1 MASELGRKWP
11 PSPYKGLGFYTEADA
26 PLFAGRDNDIVR
38 CAAALAEWKTRLLLL
53 HGSTGCGKSS
63 FLRAGL
69 IPHLET
75 RSAGIAFARIGAADT
90 PALFIRSTAEPV
102 AKLAKALYDFAAREV
117 ILSTPSGPHLLDL
130 RNALPDP
137 NETDS
142 AAFLRK
148 YGNKHDVLLQ
158 VLKDLSRLVPDTL
171 VLIIDQGEEVL
182 TADTAVTGEAWRNQF
197 FELLSEFTEVQ
208 CDVKL
213 LIALRTE
220 YLGRFATRLRR
231 GLRHPGVIEF
241 FLDEL
246 NNNQIKEAVL
256 RPTMTTEVG
265 RLGAPFEHYRFSFA
279 DAVVDQIIEQL
290 GRGAGGK
297 LSALQIVCT
306 ALFDLVSRREE
317 PREITFDD
325 FKTIGGVEGSI
336 ERFLDNELLECG
348 KSMKLA
354 PVVCAQE
361 IVRWKDVLH
370 GLAHMQPDGTITT
383 DLKSEKALREELEE
397 SRLEFVLT
405 TNRLISSRLLRETPV
420 VDARTGQLI
429 RCFGLGHDT
438 LGLVLRNWKVRHESQ
453 IGSAPVQLTVQ
464 IEEEP
469 RATQNDIALCLSG
482 GGYRSMLFNLGA
494 VWRLNELGYLS
505 RLARI
510 SGVSGGAI
518 VTGLLGAQWRNL
530 AFRNGVAENFLDVM
544 VRPIRDL
551 ANQTIDVSSVL
562 MSFFFKGGAENL
574 ASHFER
580 ALYGYANLQDLPNE
594 PVIVISATNL
604 QRASLFRFSKA
615 YLGDYEIGQVPR
627 PKLELAK
634 VVAASTATPPI
645 LSPLVLKFGPSEWDP
660 HPLNPSEPVD
670 PQYREK
676 VYLTDGAVYDHL
688 GLEVA
693 WTRHQTLL
701 ISDGGAEIS
710 KEAEPSTSWISQVA
724 RVLDV
729 IDHQLRQL
737 RRRQV
742 IDAFATGQ
750 KQGAYWSIRS
760 RMESYQLPDALPFSA
775 SRAEELSQV
784 PSRFAAL
791 EAATQEQLINWGYAI
806 CDTAMRKHMPQAR
819 LPKSL
824 FPYPKNV

>member
-1 MASELGRKWP
+1 MGAELGRKWP
-11 PSPYKGLGFYTEADA
+11 HPPYKGLGFYTEADA
-26 PLFAGRDNDIVR
+26 PLFAGRDKDIVR

-75 RSAGIAFARIGAADT
+75 RGAGIAFARIGDT

-102 AKLAKALYDFAAREV
+102 AKLAVALYDFAAREV
-117 ILSTPSGPHLLDL
+117 TLSTPGGPHLLSL
-130 RNALPDP
+130 RSALPDP

-148 YGNKHDVLLQ
+148 YGNKPDVLLQ
-158 VLKDLSRLVPDTL
+158 VLRDLGRLVSDTL

-182 TADTAVTGEAWRNQF
+182 TVDTTATGEVWRNQF
-197 FELLSEFTEVQ
+197 FELLSEFIEVQ
-208 CDVKL
+208 SDVKL

-220 YLGRFATRLRR
+220 YLGRFASRLRL
-231 GLRHPGVIEF
+231 GLRDPGVVEF
-241 FLDEL
+241 FLEEL
-246 NNNQIKEAVL
+246 NNNQVTEAVL
-256 RPTMTTEVG
+256 RPTMTTEVSG
-265 RLGAPFEHYRFSFA
+265 LGAPFEHYRFSFA
-279 DAVVDQIIEQL
+279 DGVVDEIIEQL
-290 GRGAGGK
+290 GRAAGGK

-306 ALFDLVSRREE
+306 ALYELVSRREE
-317 PREITFDD
+317 PRKITFEDL
-325 FKTIGGVEGSI
+325 KTIGGVEGSI
-336 ERFLDNELLECG
+336 ERFLDNELVECG
-348 KSMKLA
+348 KSLNLT
-354 PVVCAQE
+354 PVVCVE
-361 IVRWKDVLH
+361 ETVRWKNVLH
-370 GLAHMQPDGTITT
+370 GLARMQADGTITT
-383 DLKSEKALREELEE
+383 ELKSEKDLREELKE
-397 SRLEFVLT
+397 SRLDFFDT
-405 TNRLISSRLLRETPV
+405 TNRLILSRLLRETNV
-420 VDARTGQLI
+420 VDAETGQLI

-438 LGLVLRNWKVRHESQ
+438 LGLVLRNWKIRHESQ
-453 IGSAPVQLTVQ
+453 IGSAPVQSTDIQ

-494 VWRLNELGYLS
+494 VWRLNELGYLP

-518 VTGLLGAQWRNL
+518 VTGLLGARWKNL
-530 AFRNGVAENFLDVM
+530 AFDQNGIALNFLDVM

-551 ANQTIDVSSVL
+551 ASHTIDVSSAVFGL
-562 MSFFFKGGAENL
+562 LLKGGAERL
-574 ASHFER
+574 AEHFE
-580 ALYGYANLQDLPNE
+580 ALYGKTNLQDLPDQ

-615 YLGDYEIGQVPR
+615 YLADHEIGRVPR

-634 VVAASTATPPI
+634 VVAASAASPPV
-645 LSPLVLKFGPSEWDP
+645 LSPLVLEFQESQWDS
-660 HPLNPSEPVD
+660 HSVSEPVD
-670 PQYREK
+670 PRFREK

-701 ISDGGAEIS
+701 VSDGGAETA
-710 KEAEPSTSWISQVA
+710 KQAEPSTNWVMQSA
-724 RVLDV
+724 RVLEV

-742 IDAFATGQ
+742 IDAFTTGQ
-750 KQGAYWSIRS
+750 KRGAYWSIRS
-760 RMESYQLPDALPFSA
+760 RTESYELPDALSLSV

-784 PSRFAAL
+784 PTRYAAL
-791 EAATQEQLINWGYAI
+791 EAGTQERLINWGYAI
-806 CDTAMRKHMPQAR
+806 CDTAMRKHMPDVRR
-819 LPKSL
+819 LSS
-824 FPYPKNV
+824 FPYPMNV